1 MEESIEHS
9 PNQQRTRRSGYRSM
23 VRKRHSRIWNESSE
37 RSVASPAR
45 RVSEESCPVA
55 VGSNLI
61 YFDVNTERI
70 ELSDADPLA
79 QAAVLEKAN
88 RLERESVVQP
98 SQEFLRNVRNK
109 FVKIDEVIEVDG
121 VPDFEEEKG
130 PVQVKLEPVQPSTS
144 KVKAN
149 YSYTQFDLDTQML
162 DILEGADM
170 LAGLGS
176 CPEQQELKEWSSPP
190 KKEIVEVKK
199 EPVERKLSNR
209 RSKVKKDRRSK
220 RHEDVR
226 QSSFT
231 RDVSIALQK
240 CILLAPDFS
249 THPADLSASIVLDFE
264 SDSDADF
271 AVDYSRIMSTPLRRR
286 LVQIQNHIESPPQ
299 QVNRA
304 SIRRTFSRRRKSP
317 PIAASPQTHPP
328 AVVRR
333 LSMESKTS
341 DRNELSS
348 DEELAAT
355 QIDPDRLIPLEPSPE
370 KESFN
375 ASLLIKANINQ
386 LSQFFSQSVDVP
398 DKSKSTS
405 REASFHTVAP
415 MPSSPPISLS
425 PGGSP
430 RTMNIEWLFRSETET
445 DSSESKSSCDS
456 SSEEEQEIVDEVV
469 VKAEPDEALH
479 RMLDDDE
486 EFLVQLP
493 VTQKEVVPGEIVD
506 KKVDEKVDVGDENG
520 FVKSPRILHP
530 LIEPNQY
537 LLSDPESGP
546 SFANVPP
553 PPPTF
558 GGGFQTA
565 GGSGIRVSAASLA
578 KARSIWREEDAK
590 LARDESW
597 QKVLALEVDKPVSMP
612 PTAAAGGF
620 QTARG
625 GTIKISEEEL
635 VKAEARLQEV
645 EREVEGGQ
653 REEPMSF
660 GFKTAKGGGIAVS
673 KEALEKAATRLQ
685 QVEREVECGNC
696 EEPTSFGF
704 KTAKGGGISISKEAL
719 AKAQQ
724 RQQQFELDDEG
735 TCADQPVSFGFKTA
749 KGGGIAISKEAFAKA
764 QMRQQQFELE
774 AESASSSK
782 VGENSAL
789 TRAQKILHQV
799 EHQKESGSRRK
810 AFVPPVQNAR
820 EPAPED
826 STSKRLPDDE
836 LDPETPLKRP
846 KPNRPPLASFSTST
860 PNLTAAS
867 RRPEQPANDV
877 EMADFFNDLDDRHFH
892 ELFCEEE
899 EQEPPKDRRTRPPL
913 RQVRLASRFEEC
925 EEQQR
930 PGSAQW
936 DDSFGEVVAKLSSDG
951 TLVGGAVKVAQQV
964 LDARRL
970 ARERQRECGDGR
982 TKPEQERRPRLYEF
996 VRRKKQQSGRIS
1008 LRAFVGGERVV
1019 GGAGDGGSSRGG
1031 AERIRM
1037 LSVDNVAEFKFEVE
1051 AFYGKQFA
1059 LENTTGIPLGD
1070 PDAPIHVILDDNSH
1084 VGLPEFT
1091 SAFLAAPGIDPTLV
1105 PSGWIGNAWKWI
1117 LLKLASM
1124 ERRLPKLFCDVTSPV
1139 NVLDQLLFRYHV
1151 EIDCAKRS
1159 VIRKMLEK
1167 DDVPGKRMVLFVS
1180 RVFRGQNPFE
1190 AEVELCD
1197 GWYPIR
1203 TVLDYPL
1210 TEAVLAGRIVVGTKL
1225 MIQGAELLNLNE
1237 GCAPLDV
1244 PIDVRLRIHANSTRR
1259 AHWLAKLGLYQVPTS
1274 FLVSC
1279 NHIADRGGLVVRLQ
1293 LVVVRVYPL
1302 MYVDKSQG
1310 SSVLRSGRVERRRN
1324 VASDANRFDNF
1335 QKLCSQVQKE
1345 LESERA
1351 AVRRN
1356 GRMTVTRSTTTAELL
1371 EMVEA
1376 GLDLSYIEYDI
1387 SATQRDAIVDLQR
1400 RMQEETAQEVNR
1412 RVKALMASGGGTG
1425 NKRAIDGS
1433 ASESGSRLV
1442 TPLLK
1447 VRVVDARKPEKTLLM
1462 SIWGPPEDLG
1472 EVVQER
1478 RVLEVVNLTANGSK
1492 NGEIQLKA
1500 GKSTNYRVLDRMRFD
1515 LPEGHFRRLT
1525 KIVDIDRSSFHPL
1538 YNEFDTVGVVVYV
1551 GNSDTK
1557 KFQIAYLADANMNL
1571 LGVHF
1576 WSGIK
1581 EYAYE
1586 DVVKERSLLCV
1597 SNLQWRSFSQQS
1609 TIPSSYATE
1618 YTTFSEHPKADH
1630 FKEELRTLK
1639 ATLESIDLEQFYQEC
1654 TEKITSAK
1662 DKKLPRSSSFNTPL
1676 RNSSAGGTPARTL
1689 LGSCN
1694 ARTPN
1699 NYSPSPVAQPVSLQK
1714 RKMELLAAAYRS
1726 PPKKSPIVL
1735 RRNPRAGKNFKTPM
1749 RLEEKIERALAND

>member
-55 VGSNLI
+55 VSSNLI

-190 KKEIVEVKK
+190 KEEVKN
-199 EPVERKLSNR
+199 EPVERKHSKRRSKVEKNR
-209 RSKVKKDRRSK
+209 RSKRYM
-220 RHEDVR
+220 DVR

-231 RDVSIALQK
+231 RDVSIA
-240 CILLAPDFS
+240 PDFP

-271 AVDYSRIMSTPLRRR
+271 VVDYSRIMSTPLRRR
-286 LVQIQNHIESPPQ
+286 LAQIQNHIESPPQ

-304 SIRRTFSRRRKSP
+304 SIKRTFSRRRKSP
-317 PIAASPQTHPP
+317 PIADSPQTPPP

-333 LSMESKTS
+333 LSMDSKAS
-341 DRNELSS
+341 ERNELSS
-348 DEELAAT
+348 DEEMAAT
-355 QIDPDRLIPLEPSPE
+355 QIDPEGLIPLEPSPE

-415 MPSSPPISLS
+415 LPSSPPISLS
-425 PGGSP
+425 PTGSP
-430 RTMNIEWLFRSETET
+430 RTVNIEWLFRSETET
-445 DSSESKSSCDS
+445 SESKSSCGS
-456 SSEEEQEIVDEVV
+456 SFEEEQEKDDEVV

-479 RMLDDDE
+479 RMLDDDD

-493 VTQKEVVPGEIVD
+493 ATQKEVVPKEIVE
-506 KKVDEKVDVGDENG
+506 KKVGEKVDGGCESG
-520 FVKSPRILHP
+520 FVKRPQF
-530 LIEPNQY
+530 IEPTHPPV
-537 LLSDPESGP
+537 SPEPGP

-558 GGGFQTA
+558 NGVGGGFQTA
-565 GGSGIRVSAASLA
+565 SGSGIRVSAASLA
-578 KARSIWREEDAK
+578 KARSIWHEEDAK

-597 QKVLALEVDKPVSMP
+597 QKVLALEVDKCE

-625 GTIKISEEEL
+625 GTIKISKEEL
-635 VKAEARLQEV
+635 VRAETRLQEV

-660 GFKTAKGGGIAVS
+660 GFKTAKGGGIA
-673 KEALEKAATRLQ
+673 
-685 QVEREVECGNC
+685 
-696 EEPTSFGF
+696 
-704 KTAKGGGISISKEAL
+704 ISKEAL

-724 RQQQFELDDEG
+724 RQQQFELVDEG

-749 KGGGIAISKEAFAKA
+749 KGGGIAISKEALAKA
-764 QMRQQQFELE
+764 HQRQQQFELE
-774 AESASSSK
+774 AESATPTK
-782 VGENSAL
+782 TGENSAL

-799 EHQKESGSRRK
+799 EHQNESASRRK
-810 AFVPPVQNAR
+810 AFVPPVQKAC

-1008 LRAFVGGERVV
+1008 LRAFVGGERVG
-1019 GGAGDGGSSRGG
+1019 GGAGDGGSSRGV

-1059 LENTTGIPLGD
+1059 QENTTGIPLGD
-1070 PDAPIHVILDDNSH
+1070 PDALIHVILDDNSH

-1105 PSGWIGNAWKWI
+1105 PSGWIVNAWKWI

-1124 ERRLPKLFCDVTSPV
+1124 ERQLPKLFCDVTSPV

-1167 DDVPGKRMVLFVS
+1167 DDVPGKRIVLFVS

-1210 TEAVLAGRIVVGTKL
+1210 TEAVLGGRIVVGTKL

-1244 PIDVRLRIHANSTRR
+1244 PVDVRLRIHANSTRR

-1293 LVVVRVYPL
+1293 LFVVRVYPL

-1324 VASDANRFDNF
+1324 LASDANRFDNF

-1412 RVKALMASGGGTG
+1412 RVKTLMASGGNG
-1425 NKRAIDGS
+1425 NKRAIDGG
-1433 ASESGSRLV
+1433 ASESGSRMV

-1500 GKSTNYRVLDRMRFD
+1500 GKSTNYRVLDRMQFD

-1525 KIVDIDRSSFHPL
+1525 KIVDVDRSSFQPL

-1557 KFQIAYLADANMNL
+1557 KFQIAYLADASMNL

-1630 FKEELRTLK
+1630 LKEELRTLK
-1639 ATLESIDLEQFYQEC
+1639 ATLESIDLEQFYRDC

-1676 RNSSAGGTPARTL
+1676 RNSSGGGTPARTL

-1699 NYSPSPVAQPVSLQK
+1699 NYAPSLVGQPVSLQK

>member
-55 VGSNLI
+55 VSSNLI

-70 ELSDADPLA
+70 ELSDADPFA

-121 VPDFEEEKG
+121 VPDFDEEKG

-190 KKEIVEVKK
+190 KEEVKN
-199 EPVERKLSNR
+199 EPVERKHSKRRSKVEKNR
-209 RSKVKKDRRSK
+209 RSKRYI
-220 RHEDVR
+220 DVR

-231 RDVSIALQK
+231 RDVSIA
-240 CILLAPDFS
+240 
-249 THPADLSASIVLDFE
+249 DLSASILLDFE

-286 LVQIQNHIESPPQ
+286 LAQIQNHIESPPQ

-304 SIRRTFSRRRKSP
+304 SIKRTFSRRRKSP
-317 PIAASPQTHPP
+317 PIADSPQTPPP

-333 LSMESKTS
+333 LSMDSKAS
-341 DRNELSS
+341 ERNELSS
-348 DEELAAT
+348 DEEMAAT
-355 QIDPDRLIPLEPSPE
+355 QIDPDGLIPLEPSPE

-405 REASFHTVAP
+405 REASIHTVAP
-415 MPSSPPISLS
+415 LPSSPPISLS
-425 PGGSP
+425 PTGSP
-430 RTMNIEWLFRSETET
+430 RTVNIEWLFRSETET
-445 DSSESKSSCDS
+445 SESKSSCDS

-479 RMLDDDE
+479 RMLDDDD

-493 VTQKEVVPGEIVD
+493 ATQKEVVPEEIVE
-506 KKVDEKVDVGDENG
+506 KKVGEEVDVGCESG
-520 FVKSPRILHP
+520 FVKRPQF
-530 LIEPNQY
+530 IEPTHPPV
-537 LLSDPESGP
+537 SPEPGP
-546 SFANVPP
+546 SFANVPR

-558 GGGFQTA
+558 NGVGGGFQTA
-565 GGSGIRVSAASLA
+565 SGSGIRVSAVSLA

-597 QKVLALEVDKPVSMP
+597 QKVLALEVDKCEQSVPMP

-625 GTIKISEEEL
+625 GTIKISKEEL
-635 VKAEARLQEV
+635 VRAETRLQEV

-660 GFKTAKGGGIAVS
+660 GFKTAKGGGIA
-673 KEALEKAATRLQ
+673 
-685 QVEREVECGNC
+685 
-696 EEPTSFGF
+696 
-704 KTAKGGGISISKEAL
+704 ISKEAL

-724 RQQQFELDDEG
+724 RQQQFELVEEG

-749 KGGGIAISKEAFAKA
+749 KGGGIAISKEALAKA
-764 QMRQQQFELE
+764 HLRQQQFELE
-774 AESASSSK
+774 AESAK
-782 VGENSAL
+782 TGENSAL

-799 EHQKESGSRRK
+799 EHQHESASRRK
-810 AFVPPVQNAR
+810 AFVPPVQKAC

-925 EEQQR
+925 EEQPR
-930 PGSAQW
+930 PESAQW

-996 VRRKKQQSGRIS
+996 VRRKQQQSGRIS
-1008 LRAFVGGERVV
+1008 LRAFLGGERVG
-1019 GGAGDGGSSRGG
+1019 GGAGDGGSSRGV

-1037 LSVDNVAEFKFEVE
+1037 LSVDNVTEFKFEQTICS
-1051 AFYGKQFA
+1051 GKHHR
-1059 LENTTGIPLGD
+1059 NPLGD

-1105 PSGWIGNAWKWI
+1105 PTGWIGNAWKWI

-1124 ERRLPKLFCDVTSPV
+1124 ERQLPKLFCDVTSPV

-1151 EIDCAKRS
+1151 ENDCAKRS

-1203 TVLDYPL
+1203 TVLDFPL
-1210 TEAVLAGRIVVGTKL
+1210 TEAVLGGRIVVGTKL

-1244 PIDVRLRIHANSTRR
+1244 PVDVRLRIHANSTRR

-1293 LVVVRVYPL
+1293 LFVVRVYPL

-1324 VASDANRFDNF
+1324 LASDANRFDNF

-1412 RVKALMASGGGTG
+1412 RVKTLMASGGNG
-1425 NKRAIDGS
+1425 NKRAIDGG
-1433 ASESGSRLV
+1433 ASESGSRMV

-1500 GKSTNYRVLDRMRFD
+1500 GKSTNYRVLDRMQFD

-1525 KIVDIDRSSFHPL
+1525 KIVDVDRSSFQPL

-1557 KFQIAYLADANMNL
+1557 KFQIAYLADASMNL

-1639 ATLESIDLEQFYQEC
+1639 ATLESIDLEQFYRDC

-1676 RNSSAGGTPARTL
+1676 RNSSGGGTPARTL

-1699 NYSPSPVAQPVSLQK
+1699 NYAPSPVGQPVSLQK

>member
-9 PNQQRTRRSGYRSM
+9 PNQQRSRRSGYRSM
-23 VRKRHSRIWNESSE
+23 VRKRHSRVWNESSE
-37 RSVASPAR
+37 RSVDSPAR

-109 FVKIDEVIEVDG
+109 FVKIDEVVEADG
-121 VPDFEEEKG
+121 VLDFEGEKE

-144 KVKAN
+144 KMKAN

-176 CPEQQELKEWSSPP
+176 CPEQQELMEWSSPP

-220 RHEDVR
+220 RYEDVR

-231 RDVSIALQK
+231 RDVSI
-240 CILLAPDFS
+240 APDFS

-271 AVDYSRIMSTPLRRR
+271 AVDYSRILSTPLRRR
-286 LVQIQNHIESPPQ
+286 LAQIQNHIESPPQ

-304 SIRRTFSRRRKSP
+304 SIKRTFSRRRKSP
-317 PIAASPQTHPP
+317 PIAASPQTPPP

-348 DEELAAT
+348 DEEMAAT

-370 KESFN
+370 KEIFN

-415 MPSSPPISLS
+415 LPSSPPISLS
-425 PGGSP
+425 PTGSP

-445 DSSESKSSCDS
+445 DSSESESSCDS
-456 SSEEEQEIVDEVV
+456 SSEQEEVQGIVDEVV

-479 RMLDDDE
+479 RMLEDDE

-493 VTQKEVVPGEIVD
+493 VTQKEMVPEEID
-506 KKVDEKVDVGDENG
+506 EEKVDEKVDVGDESG
-520 FVKSPRILHP
+520 VMKRPRIP
-530 LIEPNQY
+530 PPFIEPNHH
-537 LLSDPESGP
+537 LLSDQKPGP
-546 SFANVPP
+546 SFATVPP

-565 GGSGIRVSAASLA
+565 AGSGIRVSAASLA

-597 QKVLALEVDKPVSMP
+597 QKVLALEVDKCEQPVAMP

-625 GTIKISEEEL
+625 GTIKISKEEL

-653 REEPMSF
+653 RDEPMSF
-660 GFKTAKGGGIAVS
+660 RFKTAKGGGITVS
-673 KEALEKAATRLQ
+673 KEALEKAETRLYE
-685 QVEREVECGNC
+685 VEREVERDIC

-724 RQQQFELDDEG
+724 RQQQFELEEEG

-749 KGGGIAISKEAFAKA
+749 KGGGIAISKEALAKA
-764 QMRQQQFELE
+764 QLRQQKFDLE
-774 AESASSSK
+774 AESATPSK
-782 VGENSAL
+782 TGENSAL

-810 AFVPPVQNAR
+810 AFIPPVQKAC

-826 STSKRLPDDE
+826 STSKRMPDDE

-892 ELFCEEE
+892 ELFCDEEG
-899 EQEPPKDRRTRPPL
+899 QEPPKDRRPRPPL

-982 TKPEQERRPRLYEF
+982 TKPEQERRPRLFEF

-1008 LRAFVGGERVV
+1008 LRAFVGGERVG
-1019 GGAGDGGSSRGG
+1019 GGAGDGGSSRGV

-1051 AFYGKQFA
+1051 AFYG
-1059 LENTTGIPLGD
+1059 
-1070 PDAPIHVILDDNSH
+1070 
-1084 VGLPEFT
+1084 
-1091 SAFLAAPGIDPTLV
+1091 
-1105 PSGWIGNAWKWI
+1105 
-1117 LLKLASM
+1117 
-1124 ERRLPKLFCDVTSPV
+1124 
-1139 NVLDQLLFRYHV
+1139 
-1151 EIDCAKRS
+1151 
-1159 VIRKMLEK
+1159 
-1167 DDVPGKRMVLFVS
+1167 
-1180 RVFRGQNPFE
+1180 
-1190 AEVELCD
+1190 
-1197 GWYPIR
+1197 
-1203 TVLDYPL
+1203 
-1210 TEAVLAGRIVVGTKL
+1210 
-1225 MIQGAELLNLNE
+1225 
-1237 GCAPLDV
+1237 
-1244 PIDVRLRIHANSTRR
+1244 
-1259 AHWLAKLGLYQVPTS
+1259 
-1274 FLVSC
+1274 
-1279 NHIADRGGLVVRLQ
+1279 
-1293 LVVVRVYPL
+1293 
-1302 MYVDKSQG
+1302 
-1310 SSVLRSGRVERRRN
+1310 
-1324 VASDANRFDNF
+1324 
-1335 QKLCSQVQKE
+1335 
-1345 LESERA
+1345 
-1351 AVRRN
+1351 
-1356 GRMTVTRSTTTAELL
+1356 
-1371 EMVEA
+1371 
-1376 GLDLSYIEYDI
+1376 
-1387 SATQRDAIVDLQR
+1387 
-1400 RMQEETAQEVNR
+1400 
-1412 RVKALMASGGGTG
+1412 
-1425 NKRAIDGS
+1425 
-1433 ASESGSRLV
+1433 
-1442 TPLLK
+1442 
-1447 VRVVDARKPEKTLLM
+1447 
-1462 SIWGPPEDLG
+1462 
-1472 EVVQER
+1472 
-1478 RVLEVVNLTANGSK
+1478 
-1492 NGEIQLKA
+1492 
-1500 GKSTNYRVLDRMRFD
+1500 
-1515 LPEGHFRRLT
+1515 
-1525 KIVDIDRSSFHPL
+1525 
-1538 YNEFDTVGVVVYV
+1538 
-1551 GNSDTK
+1551 
-1557 KFQIAYLADANMNL
+1557 
-1571 LGVHF
+1571 
-1576 WSGIK
+1576 
-1581 EYAYE
+1581 
-1586 DVVKERSLLCV
+1586 
-1597 SNLQWRSFSQQS
+1597 
-1609 TIPSSYATE
+1609 
-1618 YTTFSEHPKADH
+1618 
-1630 FKEELRTLK
+1630 
-1639 ATLESIDLEQFYQEC
+1639 
-1654 TEKITSAK
+1654 
-1662 DKKLPRSSSFNTPL
+1662 
-1676 RNSSAGGTPARTL
+1676 
-1689 LGSCN
+1689 
-1694 ARTPN
+1694 
-1699 NYSPSPVAQPVSLQK
+1699 
-1714 RKMELLAAAYRS
+1714 
-1726 PPKKSPIVL
+1726 
-1735 RRNPRAGKNFKTPM
+1735 
-1749 RLEEKIERALAND
+1749 

>member
-23 VRKRHSRIWNESSE
+23 VRKRHSRVWNESSE
-37 RSVASPAR
+37 RSVASPVR

-88 RLERESVVQP
+88 RLEREPVVQP

-109 FVKIDEVIEVDG
+109 FVKIDEVVEADG
-121 VPDFEEEKG
+121 V
-130 PVQVKLEPVQPSTS
+130 VQFKLEPVQPSTS

-220 RHEDVR
+220 RYEDVR
-226 QSSFT
+226 QSSFS
-231 RDVSIALQK
+231 RDVSM
-240 CILLAPDFS
+240 APDFF

-271 AVDYSRIMSTPLRRR
+271 AVDYSRIVSTPLRRR
-286 LVQIQNHIESPPQ
+286 LAQIQNHIESPPQ

-304 SIRRTFSRRRKSP
+304 SIKRTFSRRRKSP
-317 PIAASPQTHPP
+317 PIAASPQTPPP

-348 DEELAAT
+348 DEEMAAT

-370 KESFN
+370 KEHFN

-425 PGGSP
+425 PTGSP

-445 DSSESKSSCDS
+445 DSLESESSCNS
-456 SSEEEQEIVDEVV
+456 SSEQEEEQEIVDEVV

-493 VTQKEVVPGEIVD
+493 VTQKEVVPEEIVE
-506 KKVDEKVDVGDENG
+506 KQVDEKVDVGDESG
-520 FVKSPRILHP
+520 FVKRPQF
-530 LIEPNQY
+530 IEPTHPPV
-537 LLSDPESGP
+537 SPEPST
-546 SFANVPP
+546 SFANVPL

-558 GGGFQTA
+558 NGVGGGFQTA
-565 GGSGIRVSAASLA
+565 AGSGIRVSAASLA

-597 QKVLALEVDKPVSMP
+597 QKVLALEVDKPVPMP

-635 VKAEARLQEV
+635 AKAKARLQEV
-645 EREVEGGQ
+645 EREVEGGP
-653 REEPMSF
+653 REEPMAF

-673 KEALEKAATRLQ
+673 KEALEKAQTRLHE
-685 QVEREVECGNC
+685 VEREVESGNC

-704 KTAKGGGISISKEAL
+704 KTAKGGGISISKDAL

-724 RQQQFELDDEG
+724 RQQQFELEEEG
-735 TCADQPVSFGFKTA
+735 TCADKPVSFGFKTA
-749 KGGGIAISKEAFAKA
+749 KGGGIAISKEALAKA
-764 QMRQQQFELE
+764 QQRQQQFELE
-774 AESASSSK
+774 AESATPSK

-810 AFVPPVQNAR
+810 AFIPPVQKAC

-836 LDPETPLKRP
+836 LDPETPLKRS

-892 ELFCEEE
+892 ELFCDED
-899 EQEPPKDRRTRPPL
+899 EQKDRRPRPPL

-925 EEQQR
+925 EEQQQ

-982 TKPEQERRPRLYEF
+982 IKPEQERRPRLYEF
-996 VRRKKQQSGRIS
+996 VRRKKQQGGRIS

-1019 GGAGDGGSSRGG
+1019 GGAGDGGSRGV
-1031 AERIRM
+1031 AERLRL

-1051 AFYGKQFA
+1051 AFYGKQLA
-1059 LENTTGIPLGD
+1059 QENTTGIPLGD
-1070 PDAPIHVILDDNSH
+1070 PDAPIHLIPDDNSL

-1225 MIQGAELLNLNE
+1225 MVQGAELLNLNE

-1279 NHIADRGGLVVRLQ
+1279 NHIVDRGGLVVRLQ

-1412 RVKALMASGGGTG
+1412 RVKTLMASGGGTD

-1433 ASESGSRLV
+1433 ASESSGRLV

-1462 SIWGPPEDLG
+1462 SVWGPPEDLG

-1492 NGEIQLKA
+1492 NCEIQLKA
-1500 GKSTNYRVLDRMRFD
+1500 GKSTNYRVLDRMQFD
-1515 LPEGHFRRLT
+1515 LPEGHFRKLT
-1525 KIVDIDRSSFHPL
+1525 KIVDVDRSSFHPL

-1609 TIPSSYATE
+1609 TVPSSYATE
-1618 YTTFSEHPKADH
+1618 YTTFSEHPKAQH
-1630 FKEELRTLK
+1630 FTEELRTLK

-1654 TEKITSAK
+1654 TDKITSAK